1 VGAEV
6 MQRAFGERGEVVLS
20 LIVALAT
27 LTSIN
32 ATMLVGA
39 RTNYALGRDWPAL
52 TFMSGWNAARGVPVR
67 AFLVQAVLSL
77 GLVAFGAFQKD
88 GFSAMVEFTAPV
100 FWFFFM
106 LTGVALFVLR
116 FREPHVARPFKV
128 PGYPILP
135 IVFVL
140 TCGYLFYSSVTYAQS
155 QQAVHVALGVM
166 AAGAV
171 AWILMRLLGRA
182 E

>member
-1 VGAEV
+1 
-6 MQRAFGERGEVVLS
+6 
-20 LIVALAT
+20 
-27 LTSIN
+27 
-32 ATMLVGA
+32 
-39 RTNYALGRDWPAL
+39 
-52 TFMSGWNAARGVPVR
+52 
-67 AFLVQAVLSL
+67 
-77 GLVAFGAFQKD
+77 
-88 GFSAMVEFTAPV
+88 
-100 FWFFFM
+100 
-106 LTGVALFVLR
+106 
-116 FREPHVARPFKV
+116 V